1 VALFACLTALG
12 PSAAAARPPSPEGP
26 SARLGLPSLE
36 QAERYVVAPHSRV
49 LRPRAVDAVSPV
61 NLDYV
66 SAASAASEVDAH
78 DLDADPTSRRVKLEG
93 VGVRVA
99 GPGEPGAEFSYR
111 MRAPRSGSVRLRI
124 EEPAS
129 ASADYDVLVNGE
141 RVHRRGPE
149 PLQRGIYSGLA
160 GLVHY
165 DVAVP
170 RAAVGARDTF
180 KLTFRNAEE
189 PGPGARIAAV
199 WVNAASGPEPEA
211 PYGGSVH
218 NVRGLV
224 GDDGARTSRGGAT
237 TLRSD
242 LFGRPYV
249 VLDFGQEVGG
259 RIELTAERLSG
270 KPKLALAFSEAR
282 QYMTTASDYSADP
295 PAVATETHLFTVG
308 PGRTVIRD
316 PDIRG
321 GFRYLM
327 VYLAGPGSVRL
338 SDLKLRFTAAPLQDD
353 LRDYRGAFLSS
364 SSELNRL
371 WYAGAY
377 TVQLSTIDP
386 KTGRPYPAKPGP
398 ARNDAVVADGPSV
411 IADAPKRDRYVWGGD
426 LVVADPVAYLTT
438 ADAVSPRGAFEW
450 LARKPSPEG
459 QPAGV
464 YLPLPG
470 DTGWRYDWG
479 EYAAWWIVNYHLH
492 WLYTGDRAFLDR
504 WFGQMQGAVGWFES
518 KVGADGLVD
527 VPGNASGHWGYGNA
541 GKETYVNALY
551 VLALGKAAE
560 LAEISGRPD
569 LAVSYREKAER
580 TAAAI
585 NAALWDPDAGA
596 YVVEPGVTAHPQD
609 GNAMAILA
617 GVATGDR
624 AGAVL
629 RFFREHLR
637 ERYGT
642 ATVDRDGSP
651 VPRYISPFVSY
662 LELEALASR
671 RSEADTEDALAL
683 LRRTWGH
690 MLRGDTTGTFW
701 ENISLDGGPQLGSY
715 TSLSHGWAAGPVPF
729 LTNRV
734 LGVSPASGG
743 FGTFEVLPHPGSSL
757 RWAAG
762 DVPTPRGTI
771 SAAWRRTGSR
781 LELAVD
787 GPSRTTYTAGVP
799 DRPGVV
805 VRRDGR
811 VVWGDGQA
819 TEPGVEARDGYVR
832 VSGLTGSVNLTSEV
846 ER

>member
-1 VALFACLTALG
+1 MAAFSAIAPG
-12 PSAAAARPPSPEGP
+12 AADARPASPAAASE
-26 SARLGLPSLE
+26 RLGLPPLE
-36 QAERYVVAPHSRV
+36 QAKRYIVAPDSRV

-61 NLDYV
+61 NLDHV
-66 SAASAASEVDAH
+66 AAASAASEIDAH
-78 DLDADPTSRRVKLEG
+78 DLDADPTSRRVRLEG

-99 GPGEPGAEFSYR
+99 GPDEPGAEFSYR
-111 MRAPRSGSVRLRI
+111 MRAPRRGSVRLRI

-170 RAAVGARDTF
+170 RAALGRRDTF

-189 PGPGARIAAV
+189 PGPGARVAAV
-199 WVNAASGPEPEA
+199 WVNAASGADPEA
-211 PYGGSVH
+211 PYGGR
-218 NVRGLV
+218 VRNARALV
-224 GDDGARTSRGGAT
+224 GDDDLAGAT
-237 TLRSD
+237 TISSD

-270 KPKLALAFSEAR
+270 KPKLALAFSEAK

-295 PAVATETHLFTVG
+295 PAVATETHLLPVG
-308 PGRTVIRD
+308 PGRTVIRGAGG
-316 PDIRG
+316 PFRG

-338 SDLKLRFTAAPLQDD
+338 SDLELEFTAAPLQED

-398 ARNDAVVADGPSV
+398 ARNDAVIADGPSV
-411 IADAPKRDRYVWGGD
+411 ISDAPKRDRYVWGGD

-438 ADAVSPRGAFEW
+438 ADALSARGAFEW
-450 LARKPSPEG
+450 LARKPSPDG

-464 YLPLPG
+464 YIPLPG
-470 DTGWRYDWG
+470 DQGWWYNWG
-479 EYAAWWIVNYHLH
+479 EYAAWWTVNYHLH

-504 WFGQMQGAVGWFES
+504 WFGQMQGAVRWFES

-527 VPGNASGHWGYGNA
+527 VPDAASGHWGYGNA

-551 VLALGKAAE
+551 VLSLGKAAE
-560 LAEISGRPD
+560 LAEVQGRAD
-569 LAVSYREKAER
+569 LAAEYREKARR

-585 NAALWDPDAGA
+585 NAALWDPEAGA
-596 YVVEPGVTAHPQD
+596 YVVEPGVTAHSQD

-617 GVATGDR
+617 GVATGER

-662 LELEALASR
+662 LELLALASR
-671 RSEADTEDALAL
+671 QTETDTEDALAL

-729 LTNRV
+729 LTNTV

-743 FGTFEVLPHPGSSL
+743 FGSFEVLPHPGSSL

-781 LELAVD
+781 FELAVD
-787 GPSRTTYTAGVP
+787 GPGGTGYTAGVP

-811 VVWGDGQA
+811 VVWRDGQA
-819 TEPGVEARDGYVR
+819 TEPGAEARDGYVR
-832 VSGLTGSVNLTSEV
+832 VSGLTGSVNLTAEV
-846 ER
+846 QR